1 MIIDTCKIIRITSI
15 LLMILCCLPWLL
27 TTFELIDT
35 GYHGFGVDFQGTV
48 YLGKHSCI
56 RVYLDGALVG
66 TIQLPDYRY
75 YWMTVENDYI
85 VIAGDSNVEKYTL
98 QWELV
103 SKESVYSTYTYHTMR
118 DNHASVTVN
127 NTNYTIQRRWF
138 QQTIV
143 DENGVVHYV
152 TPKQEIIGSIGCSI
166 FSISLWCLIIMHFA
180 KEGLLEVLRDKLR
193 FLLKK
198 ATNSYLKIRGY

>member
-1 MIIDTCKIIRITSI
+1 MKIDICKITRVTAI
-15 LLMILCCLPWLL
+15 LLTILCCIPWLL
-27 TTFELIDT
+27 TTLEVIDT
-35 GYHGFGVDFQGTV
+35 GYHGFGVDSQGKV

-56 RVYLDGALVG
+56 RIYQNEALLD

-75 YWMTVENDYI
+75 YWMTIENDHI

-103 SKESVYSTYTYHTMR
+103 SKESVYSTDTYHTMR
-118 DNHASVTVN
+118 DNHASVAVN

-143 DENGVVHYV
+143 DENGVIHYA
-152 TPKQEIIGSIGCSI
+152 TPKQEVIGSIGCSI
-166 FSISLWCLIIMHFA
+166 FGISLWCLIIMRFA
-180 KEGLLEVLRDKLR
+180 KEGLFEQLLDKLQHLR
-193 FLLKK
+193 EKTTHFYSK
-198 ATNSYLKIRGY
+198 